1 MASICDFSKLLAC
14 KADCKGALLALSL
27 KTAILGAA
35 IWVLLVRRPRAT
47 MPRIFALKAF
57 LLALLTVVLLSFWL
71 FYLASLTPGRTEY
84 AALVSFAN
92 SLVDTLNFTLW
103 LAVVLLEVRQLQP
116 AFCIKVRARQ
126 VLQ

>member
-1 MASICDFSKLLAC
+1 MNVLNNFVCMCVHSKLLAC
-14 KADCKGALLALSL
+14 KADCKGSLLALSL

-35 IWVLLVRRPRAT
+35 ILVLIVRRPRAT

-71 FYLASLTPGRTEY
+71 FYFASLAPGRTEY
-84 AALVSFAN
+84 SALVSFAN
-92 SLVDTLNFTLW
+92 SLADTLNFTLW

-116 AFCIKVRARQ
+116 AFCIKVS
-126 VLQ
+126 